1 MTKEKSKKSLLDY
14 AVYGA
19 VGIGLLT
26 VMIGAGVIL
35 YSDQLDLRSSEA
47 SHKLTSVDFTT
58 LATVPTD
65 PSYLACPEL
74 LCPSADPDERT
85 PTYAVSASILRDSLI
100 DFIDASPGLETH
112 RIDLPKAQFDFLAYT
127 RGGSA
132 FVRKTIP
139 DVVTVRFFDI
149 SPHRSSLAIYSRTPI
164 GEAKKGEHK
173 ERVQLWLRQLDNFR
187 AP

>member
-1 MTKEKSKKSLLDY
+1 MDKTNSKKSLLDY

-19 VGIGLLT
+19 VAVGLLT
-26 VMIGAGVIL
+26 VAMGAGVIL
-35 YSDQLDLRSSEA
+35 YSDRLNLGSSGA
-47 SHKLTSVDFTT
+47 ANTLPIVNFTT
-58 LATVPTD
+58 LETTSAD

-85 PTYAVSASILRDSLI
+85 PTYTVSVSLLRDALI

-112 RIDLPKAQFDFLAYT
+112 RIDLPKGQFDFLAYT
-127 RGGSA
+127 VGGSS

-149 SPHRSSLAIYSRTPI
+149 GPQRSSLAIYSRTPI
-164 GEAKKGEHK
+164 GEPKKGEHR
-173 ERVQLWLRQLDNFR
+173 ERVELWLRQLDNFR